1 MQADPLL
8 WQFVLQIVLILC
20 NAVFACAEIAVLSVN
35 DARLSVL
42 ATGGDRRALRLCRM
56 TSQPARF
63 LATIQ
68 VAITLS
74 GFLGSAFAADN
85 FSERL
90 VAFLIGAGLRIPEKT
105 LDTICVVLI
114 TMILSYFTLVFGELV
129 PKRLAMKNAEKLA
142 LALSGL
148 IAFISTLFKPIVSL
162 LTASTNGILRLLRI
176 DPNQEDDAVTEE
188 EIRML
193 IDVGSQ
199 KGAIDVEE
207 KQMLQNVFEF
217 DDISAGELATHRTM
231 VDMLRLEDD
240 DAAWSRLI
248 HETRHSYYPVCQ
260 GNTDNIIGILD
271 AKDYFRLSDRSRE
284 NVLKNAVSEP
294 CFIPE
299 SVKAD
304 ALFADMKKRRN
315 YFCVVLDEYGG
326 VEGIVTM
333 TDLIEEI
340 VGDFADE
347 DADGECIMEPVGDG
361 MWRMSGSVPLDA
373 ITDALHIE
381 FPDDG
386 IETLGGLIFSTLT
399 AVPQDGAQFSC
410 TVAGLSVEVL
420 RIENHRIEEALVRIL
435 PADGDAAPDGD
446 QESAT
451 AAAHAGAY
459 ARNCCN

>member
-148 IAFISTLFKPIVSL
+148 IAFI
-162 LTASTNGILRLLRI
+162 
-176 DPNQEDDAVTEE
+176 
-188 EIRML
+188 
-193 IDVGSQ
+193 
-199 KGAIDVEE
+199 
-207 KQMLQNVFEF
+207 
-217 DDISAGELATHRTM
+217 
-231 VDMLRLEDD
+231 
-240 DAAWSRLI
+240 
-248 HETRHSYYPVCQ
+248 
-260 GNTDNIIGILD
+260 
-271 AKDYFRLSDRSRE
+271 
-284 NVLKNAVSEP
+284 
-294 CFIPE
+294 
-299 SVKAD
+299 
-304 ALFADMKKRRN
+304 
-315 YFCVVLDEYGG
+315 
-326 VEGIVTM
+326 
-333 TDLIEEI
+333 
-340 VGDFADE
+340 
-347 DADGECIMEPVGDG
+347 
-361 MWRMSGSVPLDA
+361 
-373 ITDALHIE
+373 
-381 FPDDG
+381 
-386 IETLGGLIFSTLT
+386 
-399 AVPQDGAQFSC
+399 
-410 TVAGLSVEVL
+410 
-420 RIENHRIEEALVRIL
+420 
-435 PADGDAAPDGD
+435 
-446 QESAT
+446 
-451 AAAHAGAY
+451 
-459 ARNCCN
+459 